1 MFGSL
6 IFIQDPVP
14 EYHLPGLY
22 SRNDMKTLQ
31 VLNQVRVNTSVIFE
45 SADDGTI
52 FLNIRKGLSA
62 ISKEERD
69 KHLTKGN
76 NANTGSKAS
85 ERFASFLSSCG
96 FSAANKNKDWHGT
109 MKSLVYWEGAKAIED
124 LNSIAWARSAFCIA
138 WGKAAQGAR
147 LDEVQTPFQD
157 ILKWVL
163 TAL

>member
-14 EYHLPGLY
+14 DYNLPGLY
-22 SRNDMKTLQ
+22 YRDDMKTLQ

-45 SADDGTI
+45 SADNGTI
-52 FLNIRKGLSA
+52 FLNIRKGLLA
-62 ISKEERD
+62 ISQEERD

-85 ERFASFLSSCG
+85 ERFTSFLASCG

-109 MKSLVYWEGAKAIED
+109 IKSLV
-124 LNSIAWARSAFCIA
+124 
-138 WGKAAQGAR
+138 
-147 LDEVQTPFQD
+147 
-157 ILKWVL
+157 
-163 TAL
+163 